1 MRGIIALTSTALL
14 AACSSASGPRPEGP
28 TGLQGGAPLVRNC
41 ASAVF
46 GEPNSENAVSLG
58 PLMLVGIPQAA
69 RLSSRAFKPH
79 DGRYS
84 AIKVLAVV
92 MGPNDVTVTV
102 PSSQRHWVSLLYD
115 PTARATRNGFLLSA
129 GDPRVTFKTCQ
140 GGEPQYNGGFIA
152 TKPGCVRLEIESR
165 TSSTSDWISLGAGD
179 SCPTDEK

>member
-1 MRGIIALTSTALL
+1 MRD
-14 AACSSASGPRPEGP
+14 
-28 TGLQGGAPLVRNC
+28 C

-46 GEPNSENAVSLG
+46 GEPNIENAVSLG

-69 RLSSRAFKPH
+69 RLPSRAFKPH
-79 DGRYS
+79 EGRYS

-92 MGPNDVTVTV
+92 MGSNDVTATV
-102 PSSQRHWVSLLYD
+102 PSSQRIGFPSSTI

>member
-1 MRGIIALTSTALL
+1 MRGIIALTSAALL
-14 AACSSASGPRPEGP
+14 AACPTASDPRQGGP
-28 TGLQGGAPLVRNC
+28 TGAKDVAPFVRDC

-46 GEPNSENAVSLG
+46 GEPNIENAVSLG

-69 RLSSRAFKPH
+69 RLPSRAFKPH
-79 DGRYS
+79 EGRYS

-92 MGPNDVTVTV
+92 MGSSDVTVTV
-102 PSSQRHWVSLLYD
+102 PRSQRDWASLLYD